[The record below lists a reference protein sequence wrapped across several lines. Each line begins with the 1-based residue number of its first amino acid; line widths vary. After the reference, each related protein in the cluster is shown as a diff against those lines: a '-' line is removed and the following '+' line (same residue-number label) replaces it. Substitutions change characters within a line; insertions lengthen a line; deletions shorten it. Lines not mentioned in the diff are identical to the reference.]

1 MRPELPHILRSYAAD
16 LNAAGP
22 QYATM
27 SAVLKEAADA
37 LESPVDTNAAPNR
50 SSADIHGTCV
60 FDDDA
65 IPGLRCIGYGC
76 EA

>member
-1 MRPELPHILRSYAAD
+1 
-16 LNAAGP
+16 
-22 QYATM
+22 M

-50 SSADIHGTCV
+50 SSADIHGACV